1 MRFFNIK
8 ERNFFSIISY
18 FSHNFVTEYANKIKD
33 TKWNLFK
40 WKDLTLMKDPMT
52 LSIYLQLLQDVKP
65 KTILEFG
72 TYEGGS
78 SLWMKDMAKSLGF
91 ECEIFTFD
99 FNENNVKLSQDDDIN
114 FYCLNN
120 YDIKKFVV
128 DNKNLLSNLESP
140 ILVVEDSHENV
151 MELLT
156 EIDQFLSKDDYL
168 IVEDTI
174 DEQKYQQM
182 LEFLENDKYEVDTY
196 YCDFWGYN
204 NTWNFNSFLRKK

>member
-91 ECEIFTFD
+91 ECEIHTFD
-99 FNENNVKLSQDDDIN
+99 IDENKVKLTQDDDIN
-114 FYCLNN
+114 FYCLDN

-204 NTWNFNSFLRKK
+204 NTRNFNSFLRKK